1 MRVRSTDVQRY
12 LRHFTLF
19 YAYLASHLSLP
30 AGPDDSGGKNV
41 HDERLAPYSLTG
53 VASVEW
59 ESCCC
64 DILSVPPCQPQQP
77 AEWRAGPVWVE
88 SWTVSPPWA
97 ARQLTASLPPVPA
110 MHYLHFL
117 PSLHLLLPPRARVAG
132 RVHSG
137 VSPGHWVSRA
147 VTCEGAESCSWTGSA
162 RWKVSAIMSLICHFL
177 AGAPETR
184 GELSWAEGWQWDP
197 LPSAPF
203 IKVLWKWPSCGVP
216 SVGAEGWMV
225 SRVTYVSKS
234 KCW

>member
-1 MRVRSTDVQRY
+1 MFSAISGTSHCFMPPLPLTPSWSRWFWWEECPWWEVGSLQPDTSGQCWMRELLLWYPQ
-12 LRHFTLF
+12 
-19 YAYLASHLSLP
+19 
-30 AGPDDSGGKNV
+30 
-41 HDERLAPYSLTG
+41 
-53 VASVEW
+53 
-59 ESCCC
+59 
-64 DILSVPPCQPQQP
+64 CQPQQP
-77 AEWRAGPVWVE
+77 AGWRAGPVWVE

-117 PSLHLLLPPRARVAG
+117 PSLHLLLPPRARVVG

-203 IKVLWKWPSCGVP
+203 IKVL
-216 SVGAEGWMV
+216 
-225 SRVTYVSKS
+225 
-234 KCW
+234 